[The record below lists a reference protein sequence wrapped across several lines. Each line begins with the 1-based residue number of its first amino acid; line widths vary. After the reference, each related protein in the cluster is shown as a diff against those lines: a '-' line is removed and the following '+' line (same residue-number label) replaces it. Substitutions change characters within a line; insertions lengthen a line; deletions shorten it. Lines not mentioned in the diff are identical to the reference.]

1 MNERVKAILFTAFK
15 LSPEERQE
23 LARALLDTLAADAAE
38 VEQQRLADDGVS
50 GGAAEE
56 TPQQPTSDVLAK
68 YLDV

>member
-23 LARALLDTLAADAAE
+23 LARALLDTLAAEA
-38 VEQQRLADDGVS
+38 EQQRLADDGVS

>member
-15 LSPEERQE
+15 LSPEERLE
-23 LARALLDTLAADAAE
+23 LAQALMDTLAADPAE
-38 VEQQRLADDGVS
+38 AEQQLTADESVS

-56 TPQQPTSDVLAK
+56 PPQQPTSDVLAK